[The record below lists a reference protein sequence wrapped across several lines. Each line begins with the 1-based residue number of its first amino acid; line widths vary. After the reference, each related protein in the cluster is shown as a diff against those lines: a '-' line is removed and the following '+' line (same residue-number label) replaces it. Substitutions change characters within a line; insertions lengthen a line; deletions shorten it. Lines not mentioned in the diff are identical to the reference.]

1 MTWLCCPSCRE
12 GTAVMQCGR
21 RTNGYVALFVFAALV
36 GLLGQ
41 TVVPW
46 LSDHLNSPP
55 YLGIRFLVSNIDIYL
70 LIVTALVTFRNTVPK
85 RAFCRVLA
93 FFSGLCLGY
102 DRGDGNGEE
111 TISRLQHLGKFA
123 LLEGPQCRRWSCR
136 LWRRSARQ
144 AWLEGGPEGR
154 ALRQVRG
161 S

>member
-1 MTWLCCPSCRE
+1 MALLP
-12 GTAVMQCGR
+12 VMQRRYGSHAMWQTNERVCRTIRLRSAGGPPGPDGR
-21 RTNGYVALFVFAALV
+21 SM
-36 GLLGQ
+36 
-41 TVVPW
+41 VVRPPE
-46 LSDHLNSPP
+46 LPP

-93 FFSGLCLGY
+93 FFSGLCLGC

-111 TISRLQHLGKFA
+111 TISRLQHLGKPA